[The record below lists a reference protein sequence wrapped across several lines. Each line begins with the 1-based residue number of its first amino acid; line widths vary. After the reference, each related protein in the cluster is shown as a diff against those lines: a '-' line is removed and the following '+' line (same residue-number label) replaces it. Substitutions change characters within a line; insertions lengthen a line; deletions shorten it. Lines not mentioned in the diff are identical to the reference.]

1 MNRPFL
7 TFSTII
13 FVVVLLFAG
22 YYNLSYFVKSDPQS
36 LGDVLID
43 EDNSGIRIDAPK
55 ENDVVS
61 SPLKISGSVNGNGWT
76 GFEAQVGT
84 VKLQDSNGKE
94 LALGLLMATAEEWMQ
109 LPTYFETT
117 LVFDIGKAK
126 SGRLVLHNENASG
139 DPERDKVFIMPI
151 KFK

>member
-43 EDNSGIRIDAPK
+43 EDNSGIKIDMPK

-61 SPLKISGSVNGNGWT
+61 SPLKISGSVNGNNWF

-94 LALGLLMATAEEWMQ
+94 LSFGLLMATAEEWMQ
-109 LPTYFETT
+109 FPLLSCNLTVPT
-117 LVFDIGKAK
+117 
-126 SGRLVLHNENASG
+126 
-139 DPERDKVFIMPI
+139 
-151 KFK
+151 